1 MSKPAKKTKATK
13 DKEKPVLLVVE
24 DDPGLQK
31 QFKWSFERYQV
42 VIADDRESALNNIR
56 RYEPAV
62 VTLDLGLPPD
72 PANAT
77 EGLATLEQILQLAP
91 NTKIIVVTGNDDRE
105 NALKAVAM
113 GAYDFFQKP
122 IDPETLGFVI
132 DRAQHLYLLE
142 EENNTLHQQ
151 LGDDSP
157 LEGVI
162 AVSPE
167 MAKLCRTIEKIA
179 PTDIT
184 TLFLGESGTGKEVL
198 ARALHQLSD
207 RRDGNFIAINCAAIP
222 ENLLESELFGYEKGA
237 FTGAV
242 QQTKGKIE
250 YAHKGTFFLD
260 ELGDL
265 PQALQAKLLRFLQ
278 ERTVERIG
286 GREEIPVDVRVIGA
300 THQDL
305 AKLID
310 AGTFREDLY
319 YRLSEVS
326 IQIPPLRD
334 RQGDAIVIARKLLD
348 RFNKQNKLKIKGF
361 SPDALAA
368 IDNYRWPGNIREME
382 NRVKRGVIMA
392 DDKFVTAEDL
402 ELVES
407 AKNTIPLN
415 LKEVRESAEKMV
427 IIKAIKMAD
436 HNISRSAELL
446 GVTRPTLYALMTK
459 YSISE

>member
-1 MSKPAKKTKATK
+1 MSKTAKKTKASK

-42 VIADDRESALNNIR
+42 VIADDRENALNHIR

-132 DRAQHLYLLE
+132 DRAQHLYSLE
-142 EENNTLHQQ
+142 AENNTLHQQ

-305 AKLID
+305 AKLIE

-334 RQGDAIVIARKLLD
+334 RQGDAIVIAKKLLD

-368 IDNYRWPGNIREME
+368 KKD
-382 NRVKRGVIMA
+382 
-392 DDKFVTAEDL
+392 
-402 ELVES
+402 
-407 AKNTIPLN
+407 
-415 LKEVRESAEKMV
+415 
-427 IIKAIKMAD
+427 
-436 HNISRSAELL
+436 
-446 GVTRPTLYALMTK
+446 
-459 YSISE
+459 